1 LTRWRSNHARDKSFS
16 YKSFYSVSSR
26 KSWTLFYKKIFNYVF
41 FHKYKC
47 KFVRRFLF
55 LLISLLKP
63 VLPELFF
70 QKSPVLA
77 IFCQKR
83 AFCRHHPCFIAFLC
97 GNVLEK
103 YRQMAKI
110 GDFAHFSVLQNRRFG
125 DKSPLLAILIETLAN
140 SWRTFDGKFV
150 RCYYGVGSVRQFP

>member
-1 LTRWRSNHARDKSFS
+1 MLCEVYRVSLEIVTIENRGFPCRNMCQTNARNFS
-16 YKSFYSVSSR
+16 YQMNSCSQ
-26 KSWTLFYKKIFNYVF
+26 
-41 FHKYKC
+41 
-47 KFVRRFLF
+47 
-55 LLISLLKP
+55 P
-63 VLPELFF
+63 VLPEVFP

-83 AFCRHHPCFIAFLC
+83 AFYRHHPCFIAFLC

-125 DKSPLLAILIETLAN
+125 DKSPLLAILAKIRNLFCFGPFSSHA
-140 SWRTFDGKFV
+140 S
-150 RCYYGVGSVRQFP
+150 